1 MCFLLS
7 PSLKLWLHHRATVFI
22 GRTDAEAEAPILW
35 PPDSKRVD
43 ALEKTLMLGQV
54 EGRRR
59 KGQQRMKW
67 LDSIIDS
74 TDMSLSQLQEI
85 VKEREA
91 WRLQSMGSQ
100 RVKHNL
106 VTEKQQQKAKL
117 SLSSKMIL
125 DVSFLTLK
133 KKKKLFVLYWSVAD

>member
-1 MCFLLS
+1 
-7 PSLKLWLHHRATVFI
+7 
-22 GRTDAEAEAPILW
+22 
-35 PPDSKRVD
+35 
-43 ALEKTLMLGQV
+43 MLGKV

-59 KGQQRMKW
+59 RGQQRMKW

-85 VKEREA
+85 VKDREA
-91 WRLQSMGSQ
+91 WQLQSMGSQ

-133 KKKKLFVLYWSVAD
+133 KKKKKTFFFILEFS